1 MIICFNFIIFA
12 YYNRKNIIIYMNFT
26 PVLPKGLTPEGFT
39 EGLSEKAV
47 AGDLTKG
54 LSGKIPGLNFLS
66 TAKNMSKNLKNIKNP
81 LQNFIDKDCATNAY
95 GQLIL
100 DDYNKEHI
108 KKTATSFVNEIFN
121 TSDEKPPIISKKDI
135 IDETRKLFFNQLRT
149 SIWED
154 YHIKHMLVYTM
165 ITNPQDFNQLGGKLS
180 DAFTGITEPTD
191 VNINTIFNKFME
203 KLHEYVTSSIAT
215 PIMVGGRRKKS
226 IKGGDNTDIDPDKIQ
241 IAEKIS
247 SWYKPN
253 SDKEII
259 NDKILYI
266 IQNAIKEALNEKEA
280 RKNIYNAITKVFE
293 EQIKST
299 FTSDNGDDLLLKFY
313 ILYKL
318 LKEDNILIQSF
329 KGAIKHTLEKLK
341 EQNKLELETTDI
353 QTDLTTYIQKYFEE
367 FFKKVFINQPTRKP
381 YNGGKR
387 RKSKSKKRISKKRTT
402 KKNRRIL

>member
-1 MIICFNFIIFA
+1 MII
-12 YYNRKNIIIYMNFT
+12 
-26 PVLPKGLTPEGFT
+26 
-39 EGLSEKAV
+39 
-47 AGDLTKG
+47 
-54 LSGKIPGLNFLS
+54 
-66 TAKNMSKNLKNIKNP
+66 
-81 LQNFIDKDCATNAY
+81 
-95 GQLIL
+95 
-100 DDYNKEHI
+100 
-108 KKTATSFVNEIFN
+108 
-121 TSDEKPPIISKKDI
+121 
-135 IDETRKLFFNQLRT
+135 
-149 SIWED
+149 
-154 YHIKHMLVYTM
+154 
-165 ITNPQDFNQLGGKLS
+165 NPQDFNQLGIMLS
-180 DAFTGITEPTD
+180 NAFSKITEPTD
-191 VNINTIFNKFME
+191 VNINTIFNDFMGRLE
-203 KLHEYVTSSIAT
+203 TYVTTPIAT

-226 IKGGDNTDIDPDKIQ
+226 IKGGDNTPVPDENQ

-280 RKNIYNAITKVFE
+280 RKNIYETITKLFE

-318 LKEDNILIQSF
+318 LKEDTILIQSF

-353 QTDLTTYIQKYFEE
+353 QRDLTTYIQKYFEE
-367 FFKKVFINQPTRKP
+367 FFKKVFIDQPTRKP

-387 RKSKSKKRISKKRTT
+387 RKSKSKKRNSKKRTSKKRIT
-402 KKNRRIL
+402 KKNRRRL